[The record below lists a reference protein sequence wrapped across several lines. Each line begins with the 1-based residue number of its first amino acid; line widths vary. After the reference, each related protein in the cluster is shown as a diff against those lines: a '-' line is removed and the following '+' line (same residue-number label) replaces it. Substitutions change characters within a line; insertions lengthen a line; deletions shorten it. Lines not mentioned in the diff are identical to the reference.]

1 MLRSIALGT
10 LFAFFL
16 VRTPAATINVS
27 VTCNNSTSTANGT
40 TSANASCDSGDGAS
54 ASASAT
60 TFSVYVTKATKRPLP
75 DNFAAAQ
82 AATSTEVQIAITG
95 GTGSGWYV
103 PCLSVFFRF
112 IGEGS
117 ANFGPV
123 DFGPQTPGG
132 GDSCSYARGNLDL
145 TNPIINS
152 LLIPFVFDT
161 PQIQEVSLSAQTGG
175 ILTMGLAFASFNGNI
190 LVFDSKGQPVPT
202 ANFHGNRDTR
212 TNAADAV
219 SGSFACHRSLQT
231 PAGEFLPKV
240 LGKHIN
246 ILAPQPSSLCRDR
259 ISLPIPQ
266 YSITS
271 SRLTAREARSC
282 AVWIRCFSPAR
293 KSA

>member
-202 ANFHGNRDTR
+202 ANFTV
-212 TNAADAV
+212 TEIPEPTPPMLLAV
-219 SGSFACHRSLQT
+219 PLLAIALFKRRQENSCRRSLAST
-231 PAGEFLPKV
+231 SIFWLPN
-240 LGKHIN
+240 LLHS
-246 ILAPQPSSLCRDR
+246 AETESLCRFP
-259 ISLPIPQ
+259 S
-266 YSITS
+266 
-271 SRLTAREARSC
+271 TA
-282 AVWIRCFSPAR
+282 SPVR
-293 KSA
+293 G